1 MKQIAYIH
9 SGLSEWEKMIE
20 RSIVLFVV
28 FLGVSSISFEIR
40 QLGQSVIQLNYGEI
54 RGLLVT
60 FKGSH
65 WTPVEVYRGL
75 KYGYVGNHKAYDP
88 EWNKTHIANKWLS
101 VCPQEDISH
110 ENSLRELLKVLPRFH
125 VIRLYHR
132 SNYTKIQADDCLAL
146 NVFLPSREWTDTT
159 PFAVMVFVHGES
171 YEIGTGNAYDGSVL
185 ASYGDVIVITINYR
199 LGVLGF
205 LNTGHSSA
213 QGNQALMDILAVLQW
228 VQDNIAAFNGD
239 PKKVTLFGHGH
250 GAALVNILMLSS
262 LTEKEKYFQRAV
274 IQSGSALSPW
284 AVSYDSHSCAHWL
297 ARNVNCSSFTNDVEG
312 LTKCLKSRSAQD
324 LVNSS
329 PAAPKYYSCMAPSP
343 NPYREIFKDSVE
355 NLMKQSHNTFTTIP
369 VIFGVT
375 SSEAYMY
382 LKQKELTNG
391 ISEERKSQI
400 LRTFVLNNFRFNRQK
415 IYEVLYHQYTS
426 WDTVQDDFT
435 RRDNVLQLLS
445 DGLYV
450 APLIKMTQQHSL
462 NTDTYFYAFTHATVS
477 DTAQYHNWTSAVHGD
492 ELAYI
497 FGAPLVE
504 GVTPFSDKFT
514 PMEKEISKT
523 MMSYWT
529 NFAKTGDPNKHDGEL
544 TFEQKIRSSPG
555 WPKYDRNQQM
565 FLHFGSNT
573 SVSSHYRGKQLSLWL
588 DLIPKLNKPM
598 KPVSDPREHELT
610 DQNNMAT
617 FDEPHRLITN
627 FKKMFPSHPPI
638 PPSPPPFNRSG
649 GYNPLG
655 DAGSSKEKK
664 KRENSLEQ
672 AKPPSERQAGQE
684 SKLSNSVPLSITVAI
699 GCSLLFINILLFSA
713 VYYQRRRIQRLN
725 REAIEQEHID
735 PNDFPDGGHKSQKEE
750 TVTKEP
756 PDREADVDLHSKPN
770 IQSNPLYSVIS
781 KTPSDVAQE
790 SSHESLSTLSCASS
804 SVNQKNVINH
814 KSSVPPTLP
823 KDAPVIQK
831 DAPLGNISNSKY
843 AANNTKSKDKMNNIR
858 NSTATND
865 TITLV

>member
-1 MKQIAYIH
+1 MQVKKHLTWSGVFLYFLCVSQIKMESKFQRKLSPRIIVTGLGKYRGMIVDFPTHSSLRDLDAYIGIH
-9 SGLSEWEKMIE
+9 YGTFINSSGRFSYSQRLSRHWDIMDTFHLRPPCPQDNRKSGHIFSKDG
-20 RSIVLFVV
+20 RKG
-28 FLGVSSISFEIR
+28 FLLASQE
-40 QLGQSVIQLNYGEI
+40 LKEDCLYLNVY
-54 RGLLVT
+54 
-60 FKGSH
+60 
-65 WTPVEVYRGL
+65 TPV
-75 KYGYVGNHKAYDP
+75 K
-88 EWNKTHIANKWLS
+88 
-101 VCPQEDISH
+101 
-110 ENSLRELLKVLPRFH
+110 
-125 VIRLYHR
+125 
-132 SNYTKIQADDCLAL
+132 
-146 NVFLPSREWTDTT
+146 EWTDTT

>member
-1 MKQIAYIH
+1 MTLFSCFLVQTIVGLLLVSSYAQIM
-9 SGLSEWEKMIE
+9 EKLKRGKRIYRIDGCDLRGVVVHFRPSNFLPDIE
-20 RSIVLFVV
+20 TV
-28 FLGVSSISFEIR
+28 LGVSYEERDPFSLHRAFPMVNKKLSCPYGISKVEEATNFDFACM
-40 QLGQSVIQLNYGEI
+40 QMGIQNI
-54 RGLLVT
+54 GLVKDAKPRFYESL
-60 FKGSH
+60 
-65 WTPVEVYRGL
+65 VYRL
-75 KYGYVGNHKAYDP
+75 VYKR
-88 EWNKTHIANKWLS
+88 
-101 VCPQEDISH
+101 EDCH
-110 ENSLRELLKVLPRFH
+110 NLN
-125 VIRLYHR
+125 LYIP
-132 SNYTKIQADDCLAL
+132 YQ
-146 NVFLPSREWTDTT
+146 EWTDTT

>member
-1 MKQIAYIH
+1 MKGEHRKICVYVLTFFTMVACSICNTKILRDIGNLYSYKSGNLKGFLITFPNTNLHPVDRILGITFAVPRSPFGRSDKYLNRTKAVQKYITEPPLCYQKDG
-9 SGLSEWEKMIE
+9 SLIYKVKDMCWK
-20 RSIVLFVV
+20 RATT
-28 FLGVSSISFEIR
+28 
-40 QLGQSVIQLNYGEI
+40 LNR
-54 RGLLVT
+54 RGLLQKNEMSESCLT
-60 FKGSH
+60 
-65 WTPVEVYRGL
+65 
-75 KYGYVGNHKAYDP
+75 
-88 EWNKTHIANKWLS
+88 LS
-101 VCPQEDISH
+101 
-110 ENSLRELLKVLPRFH
+110 L
-125 VIRLYHR
+125 VIPTAR
-132 SNYTKIQADDCLAL
+132 K
-146 NVFLPSREWTDTT
+146 EWTDTT